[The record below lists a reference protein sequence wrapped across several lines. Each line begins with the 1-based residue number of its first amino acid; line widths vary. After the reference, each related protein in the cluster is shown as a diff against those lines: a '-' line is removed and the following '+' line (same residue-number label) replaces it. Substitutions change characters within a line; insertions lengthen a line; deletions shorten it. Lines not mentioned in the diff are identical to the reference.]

1 MLADELG
8 QFVARTRY
16 DDLPQEIVGAAKT
29 RVLDLLAAALVGFR
43 LGIYRPLFEILGG
56 TGDATVWGEG
66 RKIPLRDAVLLNSF
80 MAHSTYL
87 EDGSRFTGGHPSSVV
102 VPAAITLGETMHS
115 AGKDVIQAIVVGYD
129 IFIRLGKAIY
139 PSTVV
144 RGFQSTAVLGALA
157 SAAACASLMKL
168 DERSCKDALAI
179 ACNLGVGLKDA
190 LKASGSQPIQVG
202 RSCEGGLLSALFA
215 RKGAQGSETIFEN
228 GFLKGF
234 ADHPRAGEILLDL
247 GKPYLIKETY
257 LKIHG
262 GCRGNHA
269 PTDVIV
275 SLMRKHN
282 LAVQDIAGI
291 EVRADSVTMAAE
303 IHEPKDGKQSQ
314 FSIPFSIAVAV
325 LEGNASIY
333 QFTDEKVEDPKVR
346 SMMKKIRVEVDTSLD
361 KDYPNKRGACGE
373 ITLKDGRRFSG
384 ALDNARG
391 EPEDPFAPEEIEE
404 KFTLLTKSILG
415 HKTESV
421 LGKVRRLEAMRDVSE
436 LTEELRP

>member
-8 QFVARTRY
+8 KFVSRTRY
-16 DDLPQEIVGAAKT
+16 VDLPPEIIGAAKM

-43 LGIYRPLFEILGG
+43 LRIYRPLYEILGG
-56 TGDATVWGEG
+56 KGEATVWGEG
-66 RKIPLRDAVLLNSF
+66 RKYPLRDAVLLNSF

-102 VPAAITLGETMHS
+102 IPAALTLAETMHS
-115 AGKDVIQAIVVGYD
+115 AGKDVIQAVVAGYD

-157 SAAACASLMKL
+157 SAAACSSLMKS
-168 DERSCKDALAI
+168 DEEDCRNSLAI

-215 RKGAQGSETIFEN
+215 MKGAQGSDTIFEN
-228 GFLKGF
+228 GFLKSF
-234 ADHPRAGEILLDL
+234 ADHPKTADILVGL
-247 GKPYLIKETY
+247 GKDYLIKETY

-269 PTDVIV
+269 PTDVIL
-275 SLMRKHN
+275 SLMKKQN
-282 LAVQDIAGI
+282 IACQDIARI

-333 QFTDEKVEDPKVR
+333 QFTDEKVADPKVR
-346 SMMKKIRVEVDTSLD
+346 SMMKKIRVEIDTGLD
-361 KDYPNKRGACGE
+361 KDYPDKRGACGE
-373 ITLKDGRRFSG
+373 IVLKDGRKFSNS
-384 ALDNARG
+384 LDNARG
-391 EPEDPFAPEEIEE
+391 EPEDPLAPEEIEE
-404 KFTLLTKSILG
+404 KFTLLTRDILG
-415 HKTESV
+415 QKTDRV
-421 LGKVRRLEAMRDVSE
+421 LRKVRRLEEMRDVSE
-436 LTEELRP
+436 LIEELRP